1 MSESIEHSPFN
12 YRDFTDTYQ
21 ETQIKYNLQI
31 DDVDVEYSIYEIE
44 IDLGWPILRIKD
56 STLLDGKL

>member
-31 DDVDVEYSIYEIE
+31 VDVDVEYSIYEID
-44 IDLGWPILRIKD
+44 IDSSWPILRISD
-56 STLLDGKL
+56 SHLLEGKI

>member
-31 DDVDVEYSIYEIE
+31 VDVDVEYSIYEID
-44 IDLGWPILRIKD
+44 IDSGWPILRISD
-56 STLLDGKL
+56 SHLLEGKI